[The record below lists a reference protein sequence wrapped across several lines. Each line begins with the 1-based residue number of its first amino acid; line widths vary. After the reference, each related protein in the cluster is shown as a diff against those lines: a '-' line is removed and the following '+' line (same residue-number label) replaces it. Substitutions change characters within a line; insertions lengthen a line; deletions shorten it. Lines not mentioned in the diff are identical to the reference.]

1 MNETDFDFLQ
11 AHSERFLE
19 MAFRADRDER
29 LHHPDAYGRN
39 TGDCGDSIEIFLMIQ
54 NGRIDTVSFAIDGC
68 VNTRASA
75 NMLGDMIEKKTVG
88 EAWKIRPDDIASA
101 LETLPEAS
109 YHCAE
114 LAAGALYR
122 ALVPVPE
129 PGTMAYLMVVLF
141 VARWVP
147 LRRRSTSS
155 RRL

>member
-1 MNETDFDFLQ
+1 MKKQTMNETDFDFLQ

-122 ALVPVPE
+122 ALARYQTIRRE
-129 PGTMAYLMVVLF
+129 PWKKNYMT
-141 VARWVP
+141 
-147 LRRRSTSS
+147 
-155 RRL
+155 